1 MTTTTTQTTPKVEWL
16 ACEASPIY
24 FTNEHVQIYDALDKA
39 WIPFGLWKA
48 QARTLKTIQQN
59 RLVIILKAR
68 QLGVTWLALSYALWL
83 MLFQSAATVLLFSRR
98 DDEAI
103 ELLKRLKGMYARL
116 PRYLQ
121 ANSITAE
128 SKHELELSNGSRAMA
143 FPTTG
148 GDSYTASLV
157 IADEFDL
164 VQNQSEMLGSVQPT
178 IDNGG
183 RMILLS
189 RPDKA
194 RPNTEFKNR
203 YKGAMMG
210 SNEWSPVFLPWYVHP
225 RRDSAWY
232 EARKAEALTTTGSL
246 DEVHEQYP
254 ATEQEALQP
263 SAASL
268 IYPTFS
274 ADNVSGGAEYNPAW
288 EVYWGCDDGYAYG
301 KGPGNATY
309 HPRVVLLGQ
318 FVPTGALHIFAEY
331 VKCLVPTY
339 DGTID
344 ELIGGRD
351 GSEPGWGYRL
361 PELSNVDSSASMFRS
376 ALSLRGITNIG
387 ATHDVAEGIKN
398 VRRYIVDGNGVRM
411 LFIHPRCEHT
421 IREMFGYK
429 YDPAST
435 QSKSGES
442 KPLKIDDH
450 CPDALRYLLWMRRVT

>member
-1 MTTTTTQTTPKVEWL
+1 MTTAQQTTSKIEWI
-16 ACEASPIY
+16 ACQESPVY
-24 FTNEHVQIYDALDKA
+24 FAHEHVQIYDALEKT
-39 WIPFGLWKA
+39 WIPFRLWKA

-68 QLGVTWLALSYALWL
+68 QLGVTWLALVFALWL
-83 MLFQSAATVLLFSRR
+83 MLFQPAATVLLFSRR

-103 ELLKRLKGMYARL
+103 ELLKRLSGIYARL

-121 ANSITAE
+121 AESVVTE
-128 SKHELELSNGSRAMA
+128 SKHEMELSNGSRAMA

-148 GDSYTASLV
+148 GDSYTATLV

-164 VQNQSEMLGSVQPT
+164 VQNQSDMLGSVQPT

-194 RPNTEFKNR
+194 RPGTEFKNR
-203 YKGAMMG
+203 YKGAMAG
-210 SNEWSPVFLPWYVHP
+210 ANDWTPVFLPWFVHP
-225 RRDSAWY
+225 RRDLTWY

-246 DEVHEQYP
+246 DELHEQYP

-268 IYPTFS
+268 IYPTFTME
-274 ADNVSGGAEYNPAW
+274 NVSPLAEYNPDW

-301 KGPGNATY
+301 KGPGDATY
-309 HPRVVLLGQ
+309 HPRVILLGQ
-318 FVPTGALHIFAEY
+318 FDPTGALHIFAEY

-339 DGTID
+339 NGTID
-344 ELIGGRD
+344 EIIGSQD
-351 GSEPGWGYRL
+351 GQQTGWGYAL
-361 PELSNVDSSASMFRS
+361 PEVAEVDSSASMFRS

-398 VRRYIVDGNGVRM
+398 VRRYIVDQNGVRM

-429 YDPAST
+429 YDSASS

-450 CPDALRYLLWMRRVT
+450 CPDALRYLLWLRRVV